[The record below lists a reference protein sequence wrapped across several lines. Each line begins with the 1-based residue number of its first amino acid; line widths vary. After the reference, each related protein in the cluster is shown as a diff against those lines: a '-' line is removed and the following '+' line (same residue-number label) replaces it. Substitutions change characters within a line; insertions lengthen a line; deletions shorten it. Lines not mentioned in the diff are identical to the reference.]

1 MIFCIKLK
9 RRKDVEYQIITE
21 KIQKYKKKFLCGGCN
36 AFLGDKPKKNKS
48 KTKPKNG
55 ITEKNPG
62 ATKFIIKSDYNKEKI
77 EMLLGALI
85 VLLIEDTELK
95 TN

>member
-1 MIFCIKLK
+1 MGAATRFWVTNL
-9 RRKDVEYQIITE
+9 
-21 KIQKYKKKFLCGGCN
+21 KKKIN
-36 AFLGDKPKKNKS
+36 RKS

-62 ATKFIIKSDYNKEKI
+62 ATKFIIKSDYNNEKI

-85 VLLIEDTELK
+85 VLLIEDAELK